1 MRLSRQETMDL
12 MNCIIEV
19 RNGKKP
25 GLLSSK
31 VFKRVYNH
39 SKFNELDNTL
49 KEIKMMELS
58 MKSQENFN
66 NIMKKIAVLIN
77 TFLDKE

>member
-1 MRLSRQETMDL
+1 MRLSRNETMEL
-12 MNCIIEV
+12 MDYIIKV

-31 VFKRVYNH
+31 LFKRVYNH
-39 SKFNELDNTL
+39 SKFNDLDTIL

-58 MKSQENFN
+58 MKSQEDFK
-66 NIMKKIAVLIN
+66 NIMKKTALLIN
-77 TFLDKE
+77 TFLDN